1 MEEQDYNKNG
11 KISKYTSLDEILR
24 LNISDRVRDEFKTKF
39 NKKVFFDKDGSCRI
53 GKLVGLE
60 VNEKLSA
67 HYYIID
73 TEDKKIYVP
82 CNNSLT
88 LLV

>member
-1 MEEQDYNKNG
+1 MEEQVYNKDG
-11 KISKYTSLDEILR
+11 KVNRYANLDEILR
-24 LNISDRVRDEFKTKF
+24 LNLSDRVREEFKTKF
-39 NKKVFFDKDGSCRI
+39 NKKVFFDCNGSCKV
-53 GKLVGLE
+53 GKLIGIE

-67 HYYIID
+67 QYYIID

-88 LLV
+88 LL